1 MEVEAFIPP
10 MFAMITLIFVAGL
23 IMLSRRYQVVKEGFD
38 WRYYITF
45 EGEQPPRKSLQTDQ
59 HFSNLF
65 EFPMLFFPTCIIAM
79 VVDLSDLFIIGL
91 AWLFFFSRLWH
102 TYVSLTNNRL
112 RYRRISFEVGAI
124 TIYVM
129 WLYIIIQTFPW
140 GM

>member
-65 EFPMLFFPTCIIAM
+65 ELHNGPIFIFWGG
-79 VVDLSDLFIIGL
+79 SDSDPL
-91 AWLFFFSRLWH
+91 
-102 TYVSLTNNRL
+102 
-112 RYRRISFEVGAI
+112 
-124 TIYVM
+124 
-129 WLYIIIQTFPW
+129 
-140 GM
+140 